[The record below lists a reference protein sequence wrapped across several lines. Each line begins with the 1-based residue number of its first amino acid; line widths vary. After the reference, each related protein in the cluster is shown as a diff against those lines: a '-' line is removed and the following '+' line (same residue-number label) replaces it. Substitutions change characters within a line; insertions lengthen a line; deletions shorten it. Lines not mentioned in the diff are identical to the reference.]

1 MTKERILVTG
11 ANGQIGTALT
21 KRLRDRYGSD
31 RVVASDLHYSNSR
44 EEGPFELLDATD
56 KEALRCVVAHY
67 SITQLYHLPAVL
79 SAKGE
84 QQPLTTWEVNMTSLL
99 NALEVAKDRRLE
111 RFFFPSSIAV
121 FGRNVQRQF
130 TPQDAALTPETVYG
144 MSKVAGENWCA
155 YYHQRYGLDVRS
167 LRYPGVISH
176 QTMPGG
182 GTTDYAVEIFYKAVS
197 GEIMQ
202 CFLNA
207 DTRLP
212 MIYIDD
218 AIRATVELMEA
229 SAQQISLRTAYNLAA
244 MSFTPAEIATEIQKH
259 LPHFAI
265 RYQADYRQQIASTWP
280 ESINDSAARNDW
292 NWRPQFD
299 LAKMTTEMLHMV
311 RTKSIQQTKQTALA
325 A

>member
-21 KRLRDRYGSD
+21 KMLRDRYGNE
-31 RVVASDLHYSNSR
+31 RVVASDLHYANSR

-67 SITQLYHLPAVL
+67 GITQLYHLPAVL

-84 QQPLTTWEVNMTSLL
+84 QLPLATWEVNMTSLL

-121 FGRNVQRQF
+121 FGRNVRRQF

-197 GEIMQ
+197 GDVMQ
-202 CFLNA
+202 CYLDA
-207 DTRLP
+207 ETRLP

-229 SAQQISLRTAYNLAA
+229 PARRIGLRTAYNLAA
-244 MSFTPAEIATEIQKH
+244 MSFTPAEIAAEIQKH
-259 LPHFAI
+259 LPRFAI
-265 RYQADYRQQIASTWP
+265 RYQVDYRQQIASTWP
-280 ESINDSAARNDW
+280 ESIDDSAARGDW
-292 NWRPQFD
+292 NWQPQFD

-311 RTKSIQQTKQTALA
+311 RTKPILRTKQTALA